1 MKKQEL
7 RKNLADLQA
16 TPDPRGVPLR
26 HAGISKL
33 RYPIVVRDR
42 DETRQ
47 HTVGTFKLSVDLPH
61 NVKGTHMSRFLEA
74 LEARDGELSLE
85 TLPELVDDL
94 RSRLNADRAD
104 VEVEFPFFIRR
115 VAPVSGQ
122 SSSLETKAWFRGTA
136 AGERCADFT
145 LGVEVPVMTL
155 CPCSKEI
162 SRYGAHCQRSYVT
175 IEVRAR
181 ELIWIEELIDVADAS
196 ASSPLYPLLKR
207 EDEKWVTEHSYENPV
222 FAEDLVR
229 NVAVRLIADQR
240 VTWFSVEAE
249 NQESIHNH
257 NAYAAVSS
265 DDLPDWNRDEADPCF
280 ETMRAKLGDPTD

>member
-1 MKKQEL
+1 MKKVDT
-7 RKNLADLQA
+7 RNNLADMQA

-26 HAGISKL
+26 HAGISRL
-33 RYPIVVRDR
+33 RYPMVVWDR
-42 DETRQ
+42 DENRQ

-61 NVKGTHMSRFLEA
+61 NVKGTHMSRFIEA

-94 RSRLNADRAD
+94 RSRLNAERAD
-104 VEVEFPFFIRR
+104 VEVEFPYFVRR
-115 VAPVSGQ
+115 TAPVSGKR
-122 SSSLETKAWFRGTA
+122 SSLETKAWFHGTA
-136 AGERCADFT
+136 DGERSAVFT

-162 SRYGAHCQRSYVT
+162 SRYGAHCQRSYLT
-175 IEVRAR
+175 LKVRSR
-181 ELIWIEELIDVADAS
+181 ELVWIEELIAIADAS
-196 ASSPLYPLLKR
+196 SSSPLYPLLKR

-229 NVAVRLIADQR
+229 NVAVRLIEDPR

-265 DDLPDWNRDEADPCF
+265 DDLPDWDR
-280 ETMRAKLGDPTD
+280 G